1 MGNLDSAFEMLG
13 FIDESV
19 KVTNINHRNFEMTFS
34 AILGEKLIAK
44 TFLITLMFYSLTA
57 CVSSG
62 PSPIAEEKPLAN
74 ADGLESQIICT
85 REKVTGSNRKQK
97 VCRTKAQ
104 IERERQAAKE
114 LVRRAAVGSG
124 VTQNR
129 PQ

>member
-1 MGNLDSAFEMLG
+1 MGNLDSTIEMLG

-44 TFLITLMFYSLTA
+44 NVLLTLMFFSLTA
-57 CVSSG
+57 CVSSV

-74 ADGLESQIICT
+74 VDGLESQIICT

>member
-1 MGNLDSAFEMLG
+1 
-13 FIDESV
+13 
-19 KVTNINHRNFEMTFS
+19 MTFK
-34 AILGEKLIAK
+34 AILGERLVAK
-44 TFLITLMFYSLTA
+44 SVLPSLMLLSLTA
-57 CVSSG
+57 CVSSA
-62 PSPIAEEKPLAN
+62 PSPIAEGETLATTES
-74 ADGLESQIICT
+74 LESQIICT

>member
-1 MGNLDSAFEMLG
+1 MGNLDNAIEILG
-13 FIDESV
+13 FSDKSL
-19 KVTNINHRNFEMTFS
+19 KVSTVNHWNFEMTFKV
-34 AILGEKLIAK
+34 ILGQELVAK
-44 TFLITLMFYSLTA
+44 NVLLTLMFFSLTA
-57 CVSSG
+57 CVSSA
-62 PSPIAEEKPLAN
+62 PSPVAEEKPLAN

-85 REKVTGSNRKQK
+85 REKITGSNRKQK

>member
-1 MGNLDSAFEMLG
+1 MTLKQSWERNLWRKNVL
-13 FIDESV
+13 
-19 KVTNINHRNFEMTFS
+19 
-34 AILGEKLIAK
+34 L
-44 TFLITLMFYSLTA
+44 TLMFFSLTA
-57 CVSSG
+57 CVSSA
-62 PSPIAEEKPLAN
+62 PSPIAEEKASAN
-74 ADGLESQIICT
+74 ADGLIPRSYALA
-85 REKVTGSNRKQK
+85 KVTGSNRKQK

>member
-1 MGNLDSAFEMLG
+1 MGNLDSAIEMLG
-13 FIDESV
+13 FSDESV
-19 KVTNINHRNFEMTFS
+19 KVSTVNHWNFEMTFKV
-34 AILGEKLIAK
+34 ILGEELVAK
-44 TFLITLMFYSLTA
+44 NVLLTLMFFSLTA
-57 CVSSG
+57 CISSAS
-62 PSPIAEEKPLAN
+62 SPIAEEKPLAN

>member
-1 MGNLDSAFEMLG
+1 
-13 FIDESV
+13 
-19 KVTNINHRNFEMTFS
+19 MTFKS
-34 AILGEKLIAK
+34 ISGEKLLAK
-44 TFLITLMFYSLTA
+44 SVLLTLMFLSLTA
-57 CVSSG
+57 CVSSS
-62 PSPIAEEKPLAN
+62 PSPVVEGEPVASAES
-74 ADGLESQIICT
+74 LESQIICT

>member
-1 MGNLDSAFEMLG
+1 MGNLDSAIEMLG
-13 FIDESV
+13 FSDESV
-19 KVTNINHRNFEMTFS
+19 KVSIVNHWNFEMTFK
-34 AILGEKLIAK
+34 AILGEELVAK
-44 TFLITLMFYSLTA
+44 NVLLTLMFFSLTA
-57 CVSSG
+57 CVSSA
-62 PSPIAEEKPLAN
+62 PLPIAEEKPLAN

-114 LVRRAAVGSG
+114 LVQRAAVGSG

>member
-1 MGNLDSAFEMLG
+1 MGNLDSAIEMLG
-13 FIDESV
+13 FSDESS
-19 KVTNINHRNFEMTFS
+19 KVTAINHWNFEMTFK
-34 AILGEKLIAK
+34 AILGEKLVAK
-44 TFLITLMFYSLTA
+44 NVLLTLMFFSLTA
-57 CVSSG
+57 CVSSA
-62 PSPIAEEKPLAN
+62 PSPISEEKPLAN

-114 LVRRAAVGSG
+114 IIRRAAVGSG
-124 VTQNR
+124 VTQSR

>member
-1 MGNLDSAFEMLG
+1 
-13 FIDESV
+13 
-19 KVTNINHRNFEMTFS
+19 MTFK
-34 AILGEKLIAK
+34 AILGQKLIAK
-44 TFLITLMFYSLTA
+44 NVLLALMFFSLTA
-57 CVSSG
+57 CVSSA
-62 PSPIAEEKPLAN
+62 PSSIAEEEPLAN
-74 ADGLESQIICT
+74 SDDLESQIICT

>member
-1 MGNLDSAFEMLG
+1 MGNLDSAIEMLG
-13 FIDESV
+13 FSDESV
-19 KVTNINHRNFEMTFS
+19 KVSTVNHWNFEMTFK
-34 AILGEKLIAK
+34 AILGEELVAK
-44 TFLITLMFYSLTA
+44 NVLLTLMFFSLTA
-57 CVSSG
+57 WVSSA
-62 PSPIAEEKPLAN
+62 PSPVAEEKPLAN

-85 REKVTGSNRKQK
+85 REKITGSNRKQK

>member
-1 MGNLDSAFEMLG
+1 MGNLDSAIEMLG

-44 TFLITLMFYSLTA
+44 SVLLTLMFFSLTA
-57 CVSSG
+57 CVSSA

-74 ADGLESQIICT
+74 EDGLESQIICT

>member
-1 MGNLDSAFEMLG
+1 MGNLDSAIEMLG

-19 KVTNINHRNFEMTFS
+19 KVTNINRRNFEMTFS

-44 TFLITLMFYSLTA
+44 NVLLTLMFFPLTA
-57 CVSSG
+57 CVSSA

-74 ADGLESQIICT
+74 ADGLEAQIICT

>member
-1 MGNLDSAFEMLG
+1 
-13 FIDESV
+13 
-19 KVTNINHRNFEMTFS
+19 MTFK
-34 AILGEKLIAK
+34 ATWGEKLVAK
-44 TFLITLMFYSLTA
+44 KVLLTLGFFSLTA
-57 CVSSG
+57 CVSSA
-62 PSPIAEEKPLAN
+62 PSPIAEEKPLAV
-74 ADGLESQIICT
+74 ADSLESQIICT